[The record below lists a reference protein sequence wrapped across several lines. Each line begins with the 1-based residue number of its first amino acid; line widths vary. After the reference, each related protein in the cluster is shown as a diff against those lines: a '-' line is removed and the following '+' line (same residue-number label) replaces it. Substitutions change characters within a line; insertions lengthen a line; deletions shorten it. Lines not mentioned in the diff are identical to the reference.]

1 MIQGFRRP
9 YLPLNPHQVAEVVR
23 RRDAGETWMSIGR
36 DFGKQDGVLKRAYD
50 LAKSPRPASLLI
62 AA

>member
-1 MIQGFRRP
+1 MIPGFRRP
-9 YLPLNPHQVAEVVR
+9 YLPLNPDQVAELIR

-36 DFGKQDGVLKRAYD
+36 DLGKQDGVLKRAYD
-50 LAKSPRPASLLI
+50 LATSLPATAPI